1 MSQIKNGTCIPEEPG
16 GYFTSR
22 HFSNAFRKVIYQNEN
37 PRETLLEYTKEINAE
52 ITDKR
57 NEFGLTT
64 GGKGH

>member
-1 MSQIKNGTCIPEEPG
+1 MKTIKQE
-16 GYFTSR
+16 
-22 HFSNAFRKVIYQNEN
+22 
-37 PRETLLEYTKEINAE
+37 EINAE

>member
-1 MSQIKNGTCIPEEPG
+1 MPG

>member
-1 MSQIKNGTCIPEEPG
+1 MTIEQNLIEVKNLYKSFGKIE
-16 GYFTSR
+16 
-22 HFSNAFRKVIYQNEN
+22 V
-37 PRETLLEYTKEINAE
+37 LKEINAE